1 MKFKVLKTMAVALA
15 AIIFVMLGAGIGGV
29 ISAQASDRDRAA
41 VVREGAEAPEAAA
54 AEAVTGA
61 NDILGKAIGAGIGVG
76 IAAMGGALGMGMAV
90 GRCGEGIARQPEAA
104 GKIQTI
110 MMLGLVFI
118 ETAII
123 YALVVAIL
131 IIFVM

>member
-1 MKFKVLKTMAVALA
+1 MVGVG
-15 AIIFVMLGAGIGGV
+15 VGGV
-29 ISAQASDRDRAA
+29 ITAQASDGTAKT
-41 VVREGAEAPEAAA
+41 VVREGAEAPAA
-54 AEAVTGA
+54 AEAETAATGA

-90 GRCGEGIARQPEAA
+90 ARCGEGIARQPEAA

-118 ETAII
+118 ETVVI
-123 YALVVAIL
+123 YALIIGIL
-131 IIFVM
+131 TIFVL